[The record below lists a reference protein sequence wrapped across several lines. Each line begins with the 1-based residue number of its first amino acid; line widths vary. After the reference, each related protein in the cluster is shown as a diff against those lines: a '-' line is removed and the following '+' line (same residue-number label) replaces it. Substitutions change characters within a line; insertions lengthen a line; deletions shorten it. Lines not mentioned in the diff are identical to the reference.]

1 MVHVRNAYTCALHN
15 IDCNLTC
22 IHTMYWR
29 KHFSLLIMLFCS
41 PFARVIINFYFYT
54 VISCLY
60 STSLCAPFAFSEE
73 QRDPNNVVPKT
84 VFEHCYRHSD
94 SVYQD
99 LPYACFRQL
108 FLRSVQNIYKYHLRY
123 ITQCSLF
130 LLPSIPGLTVLV
142 NHKLNTSDEFELFRQ
157 CVQFCLSEL

>member
-60 STSLCAPFAFSEE
+60 STSLCAPLLSVK
-73 QRDPNNVVPKT
+73 NNVTQITLSPKLYLNIVTDT
-84 VFEHCYRHSD
+84 VTQYTRIYLMHVSASCFYVVYRISISIILDISHSVHF
-94 SVYQD
+94 SCC
-99 LPYACFRQL
+99 LL
-108 FLRSVQNIYKYHLRY
+108 FLA
-123 ITQCSLF
+123 
-130 LLPSIPGLTVLV
+130 
-142 NHKLNTSDEFELFRQ
+142 
-157 CVQFCLSEL
+157 